1 MKPVFWISD
10 CATTPLA
17 ATSEANFTAVQK
29 GKSSIKAEASLATSE
44 KPFFASLFSEEDLV
58 AIVRKSLTVEPSL
71 TIFEALCVYSLR
83 SAISKSGIDFSAQK
97 TVFIL
102 SSTKGNIE
110 LINTPDERLNLY
122 TTAKRILAGTEISS
136 DILVVSNACVS
147 GVSALITAQRLLTNG
162 CYDHAIICGAD
173 RVTSFVASGFQSLYA
188 TADSICKPY
197 DVSRNGINLGEAAA
211 TVILSTVTE
220 SDILVGNGS
229 VANDANHISGPSRT
243 GAELAQ
249 SVKNTLIKNKVKPT
263 EIAFISA
270 HGTATVYNDEME
282 SKAFALADLSE
293 IPLQSLKPH
302 FGHTLGAAGVL
313 ESVISVHAL
322 REGIVLP
329 SLNYEKTGV
338 SGAIFVNTE
347 VLFSTRKY
355 ALKTASGF
363 GGVNAAILFSKTN

>member
-1 MKPVFWISD
+1 MNPVYWISD

-17 ATSEANFTAVQK
+17 SSSEENYALVKQ
-29 GKSSIKAEASLATSE
+29 GKSSVAVCPSLATSD
-44 KPFFASLFSEEDLV
+44 KPFYASLFFGNSFLPENDLTSFESLSLQSMQN
-58 AIVRKSLTVEPSL
+58 AIADAE
-71 TIFEALCVYSLR
+71 
-83 SAISKSGIDFSAQK
+83 IDFSSAK

-122 TTAKRILAGTEISS
+122 TTANRILAKTKISA

-147 GVSALITAQRLLTNG
+147 GVSALITAQRLLENG
-162 CYDHAIICGAD
+162 NYDTAIICGAD
-173 RVTSFVASGFQSLYA
+173 RVTAFVASGFQSLYA
-188 TADSICKPY
+188 TADSVCKPY
-197 DVSRNGINLGEAAA
+197 DVTRNGINLGEAAA
-211 TVILSTVTE
+211 TVILSSKKQT
-220 SDILVGNGS
+220 DILVGNGS
-229 VANDANHISGPSRT
+229 VSNDANHISGPSRT

-249 SVKNTLIKNKVKPT
+249 SVKNTLAKNNVRAD

-282 SKAFALADLSE
+282 SKAFSLADLSA

-313 ESVISVHAL
+313 ESVLSVYAL

-329 SLNYEKTGV
+329 SLNYEHSGV
-338 SGAIFVNTE
+338 SGPISVNTQ
-347 VLFSTRKY
+347 LLSTAKKH

-363 GGVNAAILFSKTN
+363 GGVNASILFSKNNQS